1 MRNLRDIERPYG
13 PRSNGIDTDEGEV
26 RAVRK
31 LAMVGICLLLG
42 LLAGLVL
49 RPDDGTQVSISS
61 PGETGAMVSGANH
74 GKPLPR
80 VPSAGDLLR
89 TLGALAAAVALL
101 AVTATPSYREA
112 PLTTGDLRPRQALL
126 LRACA
131 RRGPPASV

>member
-1 MRNLRDIERPYG
+1 M
-13 PRSNGIDTDEGEV
+13 
-26 RAVRK
+26 RK
-31 LAMVGICLLLG
+31 LAMVGTCLLFG
-42 LLAGLVL
+42 LLAGLVF

-61 PGETGAMVSGANH
+61 PAETGAMVSGANH

-80 VPSAGDLLR
+80 VPSTGDLLR
-89 TLGALAAAVALL
+89 TLGALAAAIALL
-101 AVTATPSYREA
+101 SVTAAPAYRVA